1 MYKVYIY
8 SAWEK
13 MRSATSLRNLCCGRF
28 FFGRMNFILP
38 NEFMEIFCVLFGI
51 WYYFCII

>member
-13 MRSATSLRNLCCGRF
+13 MRSATSLRNLAVGVSF
-28 FFGRMNFILP
+28 LDG
-38 NEFMEIFCVLFGI
+38 
-51 WYYFCII
+51 